1 VRFWF
6 DSDIVYIPK
15 QSELCNAADDLLQR
29 NIDAGRGNK
38 IAIVDDDGSHTHDE
52 LVDRV
57 NRCSNVLREFGVQP
71 GQRILLCLIDSI
83 DFHTSFLGAIKAGII
98 PVPLNTLWT
107 SSDYAYVL
115 ADSGAV
121 ATIVSEARQP
131 VFLDAAKSVGWNGRV
146 ILSASKTQT
155 NLPLLSRLLDSAP
168 PRAETF
174 LSRPDDVCFWLY
186 SSGSTGKPKAAVHRQ
201 ASMAKTAQLFAQGI
215 LGLNENDVTYSAAKL
230 FFAYGLGNSLSF
242 PLYTGATAIL
252 LGGRALPQVVNTIFR
267 EKRPTLFFG
276 VPTLYSS
283 LLASPDLPKPAEHNL
298 RLCTSAGEPLPEYVG
313 YAWQQRTGV
322 EIVDAPGS
330 TEMLHCFI
338 SNRPGTVRYGTSGR
352 PVPGYKVKLV
362 DDKGSEVTAGD
373 IGELWVSGPTSC
385 AYYWNQPE
393 KSRNTFVG
401 EWTRTGD
408 KYRQDLAGDLV
419 YCGRNDDMLKV
430 GGIWV
435 SPMEVESALARHDA
449 VLEAVVVGSP
459 DENGLLKPRAFVVV
473 KPGIPADAE
482 LRQKLKDFVK
492 DKLAPYKYPRWV
504 EFVPELPKTATGKIQ
519 RFRLRDL
526 PREEP

>member
-1 VRFWF
+1 M
-6 DSDIVYIPK
+6 YTGN
-15 QSELCNAADDLLQR
+15 QSEFYNAADDLLQR
-29 NIDAGRGNK
+29 NIDAGRGDK
-38 IAIVDDDGSHTHDE
+38 VIIVDDDSSHTHDE

-57 NRCSNVLREFGVQP
+57 NRCANVLREFGLEA

-83 DFHTSFLGAIKAGII
+83 DFHTSFLGAIKAGVV

-107 SSDYAYVL
+107 SSDYAHVL
-115 ADSGAV
+115 ADSGA
-121 ATIVSEARQP
+121 AAAIVSEVRLP
-131 VFLDAAKSVGWNGRV
+131 VLLDAAQSVRWNGRI
-146 ILSASKTQT
+146 ILSARETQS
-155 NLPLLSRLLDSAP
+155 NLPVLGRLLESAA

-186 SSGSTGKPKAAVHRQ
+186 SSGSTGRPKAAVHRQ
-201 ASMAKTAQLFAQGI
+201 TSMAKTAQLYAQGV

-242 PLYTGATAIL
+242 PLYTGGTVVL
-252 LGGRALPQVVNTIFR
+252 LGGRALPPVVNTIFR
-267 EKRPTLFFG
+267 ERRPTLFCG
-276 VPTLYSS
+276 VPTLYLS
-283 LLASPDLPKPAEHNL
+283 LLASADLPQEGEHNL
-298 RLCTSAGEPLPEYVG
+298 RLCTSAGEPLPEHVG
-313 YAWQQRTGV
+313 HAWQQRTGV
-322 EIVDAPGS
+322 EIIDSPGS

-338 SNRPGTVRYGTSGR
+338 SNRPGAVRYGTSGR
-352 PVPGYKVKLV
+352 AVPGYKVKLV
-362 DDKGSEVTAGD
+362 GDDGSEVAAGG

-393 KSRNTFVG
+393 KSRSTFVG

-408 KYRQDLAGDLV
+408 KYRQDPTGDFV
-419 YCGRNDDMLKV
+419 YCGRTDDMLKV

-435 SPMEVESALARHDA
+435 SPMEVESALVLHDA
-449 VLEAVVVGSP
+449 VQEAVVVGSP
-459 DENGLLKPRAFVVV
+459 DDNGLLKPRAFVVV
-473 KPGIPADAE
+473 KAGILADNE
-482 LRQKLKDFVK
+482 LKQKLKAFVK

-504 EFVPELPKTATGKIQ
+504 DFVAELPKTATGKIQ